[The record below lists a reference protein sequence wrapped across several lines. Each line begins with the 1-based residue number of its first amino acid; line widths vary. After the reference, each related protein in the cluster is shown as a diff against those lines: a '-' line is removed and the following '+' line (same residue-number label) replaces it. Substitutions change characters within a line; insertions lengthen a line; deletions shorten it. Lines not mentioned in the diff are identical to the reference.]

1 MNTSP
6 SEASL
11 EPQQEP
17 AFEELK
23 EGVEERLLPLCR
35 EWSTGE
41 FDALVIQVAMKTWQL
56 EERKREAAGLPS
68 EK

>member
-6 SEASL
+6 SEAPV
-11 EPQQEP
+11 EPQQET

-41 FDALVIQVAMKTWQL
+41 FDALVLDVAMKTWQY
-56 EERKREAAGLPS
+56 EQRKRDTDQVTG
-68 EK
+68 

>member
-41 FDALVIQVAMKTWQL
+41 FDALVLDVAMKTWQY
-56 EERKREAAGLPS
+56 EQRKRETIQVP
-68 EK
+68 E

>member
-11 EPQQEP
+11 EPEQEP

-41 FDALVIQVAMKTWQL
+41 FDALVLDVAMKTWQYEQL
-56 EERKREAAGLPS
+56 KRETTQVP
-68 EK
+68 E

>member
-41 FDALVIQVAMKTWQL
+41 FDALVLDVAMKTWQY
-56 EERKREAAGLPS
+56 EQRKRETTQVP
-68 EK
+68 E

>member
-23 EGVEERLLPLCR
+23 EGVEQTLLPICR

-41 FDALVIQVAMKTWQL
+41 FDALVIQVAMTTWQL
-56 EERKREAAGLPS
+56 EQRKREGATEATG
-68 EK
+68 

>member
-6 SEASL
+6 SEAPV
-11 EPQQEP
+11 EPQQEA

-41 FDALVIQVAMKTWQL
+41 SDALVLDVAMKTWQY
-56 EERKREAAGLPS
+56 EQRKRETTQVAD
-68 EK
+68 